1 MDFNKSVFVL
11 AASLTVVVSTQAAVT
26 GYSGV
31 QTYMTKVVSGVTR
44 TYSAIDVFVDC
55 NNAADYIVNV
65 YGQRASSATKSV
77 ISTVKNGVINAA
89 TATNTSAANGLLF
102 NQGTTTNKNWAPDF
116 DNADGLFDSFVTIG
130 GRTQDAAGNP
140 DTGNGLSKD
149 PSFANYSSSTSGFGT
164 LRTGTTST
172 TDAGVGWYSADPNN
186 VLNKAGTYADI
197 TFNNMKIMLGH
208 FVVDVTSYLGTTN
221 SIQLSFLATYT
232 IKIGG
237 MFQQQNR
244 TSPGSPTQ
252 TTSSVPL
259 TFDFMPLVPA
269 PGAVAVF
276 GLIGFV
282 SRRRRIAK
290 SEGIISHAD
299 IIDLQ

>member
-1 MDFNKSVFVL
+1 MKSSIFTFVT
-11 AASLTVVVSTQAAVT
+11 ASLVIAASTQAAVT

-65 YGQRASSATKSV
+65 YGQRTSSATKSV

-89 TATNTSAANGLLF
+89 TATNATAANGVLF
-102 NQGTTTNKNWAPDF
+102 NQGTGTNKGWNPDF
-116 DNADGLFDSFVTIG
+116 DNTDGLFDSFVTIG
-130 GRTQDAAGNP
+130 ARTQEVAGNP
-140 DTGNGLSKD
+140 DSGNGLSKD
-149 PSFANYSSSTSGFGT
+149 PSFSNYSSSTSGFGT

-172 TDAGVGWYSADPNN
+172 TDAGVGWYSSDPNN
-186 VLNKAGTYADI
+186 VMNKAGSYADL
-197 TFNNMKIMLGH
+197 KIMLGH
-208 FVVDVTSYLGTTN
+208 FVVDVTDYVGTAN

-237 MFQQQNR
+237 TVQQQNR

-259 TFDFMPLVPA
+259 TFDFMPVVPT
-269 PGAVAVF
+269 PGAVA
-276 GLIGFV
+276 LIGVAGAFFGK
-282 SRRRRIAK
+282 RRR
-290 SEGIISHAD
+290 HA
-299 IIDLQ
+299 

>member
-1 MDFNKSVFVL
+1 MKSSIFTF
-11 AASLTVVVSTQAAVT
+11 ATASLVIAASTQAAVT

-65 YGQRASSATKSV
+65 YGQRTSSATKSV

-89 TATNTSAANGLLF
+89 TATNATAANGVLF
-102 NQGTTTNKNWAPDF
+102 NQGTGTNKGWNPDF
-116 DNADGLFDSFVTIG
+116 DNTDGLFDSFVTIG
-130 GRTQDAAGNP
+130 ARTQEAAGNP
-140 DTGNGLSKD
+140 DSGNGLSKD
-149 PSFANYSSSTSGFGT
+149 PSFSNYSSSTSGFGT

-172 TDAGVGWYSADPNN
+172 TDAGPGWFSSDPNN
-186 VLNKAGTYADI
+186 VMNKAGSYAD
-197 TFNNMKIMLGH
+197 MKIMLGH
-208 FVVDVTSYLGTTN
+208 FVVDITDYLGTSN

-237 MFQQQNR
+237 TVQQQNR

-259 TFDFMPLVPA
+259 TFDFMPVVPT
-269 PGAVAVF
+269 PGAVA
-276 GLIGFV
+276 LIGVAGAFFGK
-282 SRRRRIAK
+282 RRR
-290 SEGIISHAD
+290 HA
-299 IIDLQ
+299 

>member
-1 MDFNKSVFVL
+1 MKLSHTMSSSAFSFV
-11 AASLTVVVSTQAAVT
+11 AASLVVATSAQAAVT

-77 ISTVKNGVINAA
+77 ISTVKNGVINAS
-89 TATNTSAANGLLF
+89 TATNATAANGLLF
-102 NQGTTTNKNWAPDF
+102 NQGTGTNKGWAPDF
-116 DNADGLFDSFVTIG
+116 DNTDGLFDSFVTIG
-130 GRTQDAAGNP
+130 ARTQEVAANP
-140 DTGNGLSKD
+140 DSGNGLSKD
-149 PSFANYSSSTSGFGT
+149 PSFSNFSSSTSGFGT

-172 TDAGVGWYSADPNN
+172 TDAGPGWYSGDPNN
-186 VLNKAGTYADI
+186 VMNKAGSYADL
-197 TFNNMKIMLGH
+197 KIMLGH
-208 FVVDVTSYLGTTN
+208 FVVDVTDYLGTAN

-237 MFQQQNR
+237 TTQQQNR
-244 TSPGSPTQ
+244 TSPGSSTQ

-259 TFDFMPLVPA
+259 TFDFYPVPA
-269 PGAVAVF
+269 PGAVA
-276 GLIGFV
+276 LIGLAGAFFGK
-282 SRRRRIAK
+282 RRRN
-290 SEGIISHAD
+290 
-299 IIDLQ
+299 

>member
-1 MDFNKSVFVL
+1 MKSSIFTF
-11 AASLTVVVSTQAAVT
+11 ATASLVIAASTQAAVT

-77 ISTVKNGVINAA
+77 ISTVKNGVINAS
-89 TATNTSAANGLLF
+89 TATNATAANGLLF
-102 NQGTTTNKNWAPDF
+102 NQGTGTNKGWAPDF
-116 DNADGLFDSFVTIG
+116 DNTDGLFDSFVTIG
-130 GRTQDAAGNP
+130 ARTQEVAGNP
-140 DTGNGLSKD
+140 DTGNQMTKD
-149 PSFANYSSSTSGFGT
+149 PSFSNFSSSTSGFGT

-172 TDAGVGWYSADPNN
+172 TDAGPGWFSSDPNN
-186 VLNKAGTYADI
+186 VMNKAGSYADL
-197 TFNNMKIMLGH
+197 KIMLGH
-208 FVVDVTSYLGTTN
+208 FVVDVTDYVGTAN

-237 MFQQQNR
+237 TVQQQNR

-259 TFDFMPLVPA
+259 TFDFLPVPA

-276 GLIGFV
+276 GLAGFV

-290 SEGIISHAD
+290 TEGIISHAD

>member
-1 MDFNKSVFVL
+1 MKSFIFTF
-11 AASLTVVVSTQAAVT
+11 ATASLVIAASTQAAVT

-31 QTYMTKVVSGVTR
+31 QTNMTKVVSGVTR

-89 TATNTSAANGLLF
+89 TATNATAANGLMF
-102 NQGTTTNKNWAPDF
+102 NQGTGTNKGWGPDF

-130 GRTQDAAGNP
+130 GRTQEEAANP

-172 TDAGVGWYSADPNN
+172 TDAGPGWYSGDPNN
-186 VLNKAGTYADI
+186 VMNKAGSYADL
-197 TFNNMKIMLGH
+197 KIMLGH
-208 FVVDVTSYLGTTN
+208 FVVDVTDYLGTAN

-237 MFQQQNR
+237 TTQQQNR

-259 TFDFMPLVPA
+259 TFDFYPVPA
-269 PGAVAVF
+269 PGAVA
-276 GLIGFV
+276 LIGVAGAFFGK
-282 SRRRRIAK
+282 RRR
-290 SEGIISHAD
+290 HA
-299 IIDLQ
+299 

>member
-1 MDFNKSVFVL
+1 MKLSHTISSSAFGFV
-11 AASLTVVVSTQAAVT
+11 AASLVVATSAQAAVT

-89 TATNTSAANGLLF
+89 TATNATAANGLMF
-102 NQGTTTNKNWAPDF
+102 NQGTGTNKGWGPDF

-130 GRTQDAAGNP
+130 GRTQEEAANP

-172 TDAGVGWYSADPNN
+172 TDDGPGWYSADPNN
-186 VLNKAGTYADI
+186 AMNKAGSYADL
-197 TFNNMKIMLGH
+197 KIMLGH
-208 FVVDVTSYLGTTN
+208 FVVDVTNLLGTGPGGAFTN
-221 SIQLSFLATYT
+221 TLTLTFNGNIT
-232 IKIGG
+232 IKVGG
-237 MFQQQNR
+237 VTQQQPQFAN
-244 TSPGSPTQ
+244 SFNF
-252 TTSSVPL
+252 L
-259 TFDFMPLVPA
+259 TPIPA
-269 PGAVAVF
+269 PGAVA
-276 GLIGFV
+276 LIGLAVLV
-282 SRRRRIAK
+282 SRRRAR
-290 SEGIISHAD
+290 
-299 IIDLQ
+299 

>member
-11 AASLTVVVSTQAAVT
+11 AASLTVVASTQAAVT

-89 TATNTSAANGLLF
+89 TATNATAANGVMF
-102 NQGTTTNKNWAPDF
+102 NQGTGVNKNWAPDF

-130 GRTQDAAGNP
+130 GRTQDVAANP
-140 DTGNGLSKD
+140 ESGNGLAKD

-172 TDAGVGWYSADPNN
+172 TDAGPGWYSADPNN
-186 VLNKAGTYADI
+186 VMNKAGSYADL
-197 TFNNMKIMLGH
+197 KIMLGH
-208 FVVDVTSYLGTTN
+208 FVVDVTDYLGTTN
-221 SIQLSFLATYT
+221 TIQLSFLATYT
-232 IKIGG
+232 IKINGTT
-237 MFQQQNR
+237 QQQNR

-259 TFDFMPLVPA
+259 TFNFIPA
-269 PGAVAVF
+269 PGAVA
-276 GLIGFV
+276 LIGLAGLV
-282 SRRRRIAK
+282 SRRRAR
-290 SEGIISHAD
+290 
-299 IIDLQ
+299 

>member
-1 MDFNKSVFVL
+1 MKSSIFTF
-11 AASLTVVVSTQAAVT
+11 ATASLVIAASTQAAVT

-89 TATNTSAANGLLF
+89 TATNATAANGVLF
-102 NQGTTTNKNWAPDF
+102 NQGTGVNKNWAPDF

-140 DTGNGLSKD
+140 DTGNQLSKD

-164 LRTGTTST
+164 LRTGTTTT
-172 TDAGVGWYSADPNN
+172 TDAGPGWYAADPNN
-186 VLNKAGTYADI
+186 VMNKAGSYADL
-197 TFNNMKIMLGH
+197 KIMLGH
-208 FVVDVTSYLGTTN
+208 FVVDVTDYVGTAN

-237 MFQQQNR
+237 TVQQQNR

-259 TFDFMPLVPA
+259 TFDFMPVIPT
-269 PGAVAVF
+269 PGAVA
-276 GLIGFV
+276 LIGVAGAFFGK
-282 SRRRRIAK
+282 RRR
-290 SEGIISHAD
+290 HA
-299 IIDLQ
+299 

>member
-1 MDFNKSVFVL
+1 MKLSHTMSSSAFGFV
-11 AASLTVVVSTQAAVT
+11 AASLVVATSTQAAVT

-31 QTYMTKVVSGVTR
+31 QTTMTKVVSGVTR

-77 ISTVKNGVINAA
+77 ISTVKNGVINAS
-89 TATNTSAANGLLF
+89 TATNATAANGVLF
-102 NQGTTTNKNWAPDF
+102 NQGTGTNKGWAPDF
-116 DNADGLFDSFVTIG
+116 DNTDGLFDSFVTIG
-130 GRTQDAAGNP
+130 ARTQEEAGNP

-149 PSFANYSSSTSGFGT
+149 PSFSNYSSSTIGFGT

-172 TDAGVGWYSADPNN
+172 TDAGPGWYSGDPNN
-186 VLNKAGTYADI
+186 VMNKAGTYANDI
-197 TFNNMKIMLGH
+197 TLNNMKIMLGH
-208 FVVDVTSYLGTTN
+208 FVVDITDYLGTSN
-221 SIQLSFLATYT
+221 SIKLSFLATYT

-237 MFQQQNR
+237 TVQQQNR

-259 TFDFMPLVPA
+259 TFDFMPVVPA
-269 PGAVAVF
+269 PGAVA
-276 GLIGFV
+276 LIGVAGAFFGK
-282 SRRRRIAK
+282 RRR
-290 SEGIISHAD
+290 HA
-299 IIDLQ
+299 

>member
-1 MDFNKSVFVL
+1 MKSSIFTF
-11 AASLTVVVSTQAAVT
+11 ATASLVIAASTQAAVT

-31 QTYMTKVVSGVTR
+31 QTTMTKVVSGVTR

-77 ISTVKNGVINAA
+77 ISTVKNGVINAS
-89 TATNTSAANGLLF
+89 TATNATAANGLLF
-102 NQGTTTNKNWAPDF
+102 NQGTGTNKGWAPDF
-116 DNADGLFDSFVTIG
+116 DNTDGLFDSFVTIG
-130 GRTQDAAGNP
+130 ARTQEVAANP
-140 DTGNGLSKD
+140 DSGNGLSKD
-149 PSFANYSSSTSGFGT
+149 PSFSNYSSSTSGFGT

-172 TDAGVGWYSADPNN
+172 TDAGPGWYSSDPNN
-186 VLNKAGTYADI
+186 VINKAGSYADL
-197 TFNNMKIMLGH
+197 KIMLGH
-208 FVVDVTSYLGTTN
+208 FVVDVTDYVGTTN

-237 MFQQQNR
+237 TVQQQNR

-259 TFDFMPLVPA
+259 TFDFMPVVPA
-269 PGAVAVF
+269 PGAVA
-276 GLIGFV
+276 LIGVAGAFFGK
-282 SRRRRIAK
+282 RRR
-290 SEGIISHAD
+290 HA
-299 IIDLQ
+299 